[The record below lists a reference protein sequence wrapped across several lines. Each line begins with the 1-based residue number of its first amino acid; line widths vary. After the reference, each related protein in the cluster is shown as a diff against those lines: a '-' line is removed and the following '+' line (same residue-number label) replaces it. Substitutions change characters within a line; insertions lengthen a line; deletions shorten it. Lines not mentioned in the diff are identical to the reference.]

1 MKLLKMLK
9 MKLENRSNFY
19 LINKPKTWTSQDLC
33 SKFKY
38 LYKFKKVGH
47 AGTLDPNAEGLMLL
61 ATDKYTKLFNY
72 TKETD
77 KTYKVSTLFGY
88 SSDSIDTDTDVNKN
102 EDVSLNDHLEELN
115 KSLNTFLGS
124 SMQKPPMYSAVKVDG
139 KRLYKYARQ
148 GKEVDIPDREI
159 HISKFELLDID
170 GPKAEFL
177 ITVSKGTY
185 IRSLILD
192 LAVKLNTTAVVTEI
206 FRTNIGKLSIE
217 YPEYIR
223 DINTLESTT
232 EPVSIHWSK
241 ILDLPVLEIDDLI
254 YKKIIHGE
262 LLDKSMFS
270 HDKLTVIDYKNNI
283 AALYTPFN
291 KNYFKPEKVLL

>member
-1 MKLLKMLK
+1 

-77 KTYKVSTLFGY
+77 KTYKVSTLFGH
-88 SSDSIDTDTDVNKN
+88 SSDSIDTDTEVIKNK
-102 EDVSLNDHLEELN
+102 DILLNDHIEKLN
-115 KSLNTFLGS
+115 LLLNNFLGY
-124 SMQKPPMYSAVKVDG
+124 SMQKPPIYSAVKVDG

-148 GKEVDIPDREI
+148 GKDVEIPEREI
-159 HISKFELLDID
+159 HISKFLLLGID
-170 GPKAEFL
+170 GPKADFL

-206 FRTNIGKLSIE
+206 LRTNIGNLSIE
-217 YPEYIR
+217 YPEYIK
-223 DINTLESTT
+223 DINLLDRTV
-232 EPVSIHWSK
+232 EPESIHWSK
-241 ILDLPVLEIDDLI
+241 ILDLPVIEVDDVI
-254 YKKIIHGE
+254 YNKILHGE
-262 LLDKSMFS
+262 LLDNSMFNEE
-270 HDKLTVIDYKNNI
+270 KLTIMDYKNNI

-291 KNYFKPEKVLL
+291 KTYFKPEKVLL

>member
-1 MKLLKMLK
+1 
-9 MKLENRSNFY
+9 
-19 LINKPKTWTSQDLC
+19 
-33 SKFKY
+33 
-38 LYKFKKVGH
+38 
-47 AGTLDPNAEGLMLL
+47 
-61 ATDKYTKLFNY
+61 
-72 TKETD
+72 
-77 KTYKVSTLFGY
+77 
-88 SSDSIDTDTDVNKN
+88 
-102 EDVSLNDHLEELN
+102 
-115 KSLNTFLGS
+115 
-124 SMQKPPMYSAVKVDG
+124 MQKPPMYSAVKVDG

-170 GPKAEFL
+170 GPKADFL

-241 ILDLPVLEIDDLI
+241 ILDLPVVEIDDLI
-254 YKKIIHGE
+254 YKKN
-262 LLDKSMFS
+262 LPSNTSSRSL
-270 HDKLTVIDYKNNI
+270 YNI
-283 AALYTPFN
+283 AEKIRYEALGGKMLKGIQ
-291 KNYFKPEKVLL
+291 KNFVENYNQIISLKRKDQLKSKTSEEISKTTSGLGIPGFKWPL

>member
-115 KSLNTFLGS
+115 KSMNTFLGS

-223 DINTLESTT
+223 DIKKLESTT
-232 EPVSIHWSK
+232 EPVCIHWSK

-291 KNYFKPEKVLL
+291 NNYFKPEKVLL

>member
-1 MKLLKMLK
+1 

-102 EDVSLNDHLEELN
+102 EDISLNDHLEELN
-115 KSLNTFLGS
+115 KSMNTFLGS

-170 GPKAEFL
+170 GPKADFL

-241 ILDLPVLEIDDLI
+241 ILDLPVVEIDDLI

-262 LLDKSMFS
+262 LLDKSMFF
-270 HDKLTVIDYKNNI
+270 HEPD
-283 AALYTPFN
+283 
-291 KNYFKPEKVLL
+291 

>member
-88 SSDSIDTDTDVNKN
+88 SSDSIDTDTDVNKI

-115 KSLNTFLGS
+115 KSMNTFLGS

-223 DINTLESTT
+223 DIKTLESTT